1 MLLDVKIHL
10 EVMNVT
16 ASGDLL
22 ESTAKQVD
30 TINIFLYIFLFSFFL
45 FSCFCI
51 LSAGTLSGKLD
62 YYLYKEKIRVVN
74 DLVCKVCT
82 SAVFTLV
89 SKLIPIRFDFGSKR
103 LAQNTCATLSP
114 N

>member
-30 TINIFLYIFLFSFFL
+30 TINIFLYIFFIFLFFYFRAFVFFL
-45 FSCFCI
+45 
-51 LSAGTLSGKLD
+51 
-62 YYLYKEKIRVVN
+62 RVRYPE
-74 DLVCKVCT
+74 
-82 SAVFTLV
+82 S
-89 SKLIPIRFDFGSKR
+89 
-103 LAQNTCATLSP
+103 
-114 N
+114 